1 MISMATKCHFG
12 IQESRK
18 TAKLL
23 KHSVTCSFCRL
34 STARLHET
42 HKELMGFPNQDQ
54 VERGNYA
61 DEPALKTRVMTTPRL
76 IWQKESNPRPFSVWG
91 LRLAQQTEREPQASP
106 VGMPLQSRAQNW
118 RKTFPA

>member
-1 MISMATKCHFG
+1 VEHQVCMISMATKCHFG

-23 KHSVTCSFCRL
+23 KHSVMCSFCRL
-34 STARLHET
+34 FTARLHET

-61 DEPALKTRVMTTPRL
+61 DEPALKTWVMTTPRL
-76 IWQKESNPRPFSVWG
+76 IW
-91 LRLAQQTEREPQASP
+91 
-106 VGMPLQSRAQNW
+106 
-118 RKTFPA
+118 

>member
-23 KHSVTCSFCRL
+23 KHSVMCSFCRL
-34 STARLHET
+34 FTARLHET

-61 DEPALKTRVMTTPRL
+61 DEPALKTWVMISPPFDMAAGIEPTPACACL
-76 IWQKESNPRPFSVWG
+76 
-91 LRLAQQTEREPQASP
+91 
-106 VGMPLQSRAQNW
+106 
-118 RKTFPA
+118 PALLGR